1 MKDMLLLVM
10 FFVGHYHSAFSAMIL
25 LPQLWLEDFF
35 FTSMELLRL
44 NCFKMGSTST
54 LVIDE
59 ILLNSIVLCSFLE
72 DVVSH

>member
-10 FFVGHYHSAFSAMIL
+10 FFVGHYHSAFSARIL
-25 LPQLWLEDFF
+25 LPQLWLEDIF
-35 FTSMELLRL
+35 FTSMELLKL

-54 LVIDE
+54 LVINE